1 MTSRLTDAR
10 QRLADAIAVRYQVDR
25 THDVTPNQVVAPCV
39 FLGGV
44 SLDRA
49 SLGTPGTPVVIATF
63 PVYVVA
69 DGRPDEQTRK
79 IDELLAFVWDAAFD
93 CGAMPIDAVPAAIDV
108 GGPNLRGAICRVEL
122 TITAAT
128 LCPPSME
135 VVSG

>member
-1 MTSRLTDAR
+1 MTSRITEAR
-10 QRLADAIAVRYQVDR
+10 KRLHSAIGARWNLERV
-25 THDVTPNQVVAPCV
+25 HDVTPNAVNAPCI

-44 SLDRA
+44 SLDRIA
-49 SLGTPGTPVVIATF
+49 VGTPGTPMVIATF

-79 IDELLAFVWDAAFD
+79 IDELLAYVWDAAFD
-93 CGAMPIDAVPAAIDV
+93 CGALPNDAVPAPIDV
-108 GGPNLRGAICRVEL
+108 GGPSLRGALVRVEL

-135 VVSG
+135 AANG